1 MRNMMFL
8 LFRRTKPTAAQ
19 SCYALQGFRTQVPN
33 SRCLVV
39 ANVWPQKNPKSKPCL
54 KKWWD
59 TMSIVRRFNPS
70 VARGHP
76 SWFFDVL
83 KQWWHSFAFSLR
95 IHLAVGDFQN
105 EITPHILGIGFY
117 ILVEPQLSRA
127 TRQSWEENDGKSF
140 EMQEIMLDDGDKSEE
155 GYCGAPQINLHL
167 SPLSQRCSS
176 AVDVGSR
183 RSCTCKS
190 KNERKTESAVG
201 N

>member
-1 MRNMMFL
+1 MLSKVFAPKCQIRDVSWSPMYGP
-8 LFRRTKPTAAQ
+8 RKTQ
-19 SCYALQGFRTQVPN
+19 SQSPAWRL
-33 SRCLVV
+33 
-39 ANVWPQKNPKSKPCL
+39 
-54 KKWWD
+54 D

-76 SWFFDVL
+76 SWFFNVL
-83 KQWWHSFAFSLR
+83 KQWWHFFAFSLR

-105 EITPHILGIGFY
+105 EITPHILRIGFY

-183 RSCTCKS
+183 RKLHMQI
-190 KNERKTESAVG
+190 
-201 N
+201 